1 MKRPLML
8 KPITPESLYDFS
20 IIEDP
25 QFSPDGTRI
34 AFVKQIA
41 DDSCNGYLRSI
52 FFAAASG
59 RQKPVQVTHGAQDYC
74 PRWSP
79 DGEKLAFISTRS
91 GAPQIYVIS
100 VSGGEAAQLTSM
112 VSGVSNIS
120 WSPDGK
126 WIAFNS
132 DATEAE
138 RDLEDADLLYNSTL
152 RPDAKAWSMKQR
164 DQLRDPR
171 EITKLPYRTG
181 TAFFDGCYHHVYII
195 PSAGGTPKRLT
206 TGDYHN
212 SAPVWSKDSR
222 CVITNSNREQ
232 SSGEENFELWSSI
245 FSYEIETGK
254 ETLLVHE
261 VAEEGTTVDVS
272 PDGRWL
278 MHTYVPK
285 VASPYQEPYQVAVSA
300 NEAGTAP
307 LYISD
312 KDLTI
317 AKHQF
322 AADSEHIYYIIHT
335 QGKAKLARLTREGKD
350 LEIILE
356 GDFMVENFSVDP
368 TGRYIACTASSSAKP
383 SDLYVLDLKTGK
395 VKQLTHFNR
404 EFENSHFFSIPKEI
418 RYKSTNGVEIQGW
431 YMYPRNFDPSKSY
444 PLAVEIHGG
453 PQIMWGTSFWHEFQV
468 LASHGYFVFF
478 CNPRGSAGYG
488 AEFQRIREGG
498 GYTDMPDIMNGMD
511 TVLSMEKSA
520 DPDRLAVT
528 GGSYGGFLTGWVVTH
543 TDRFKAAVA
552 QRGVY
557 DQFVHFGSGDI
568 PEAIEWYYGGKP
580 RPETL
585 QELWEYSPSAHA
597 KNVTTPTLIL
607 HSEQDYRCPIS
618 MAESFFAHLRRNGN
632 RNSHMLRFP
641 GEGHELSRSGKPHH
655 RIERLNR
662 IVGWFDKFIKHE
674 GNTPTPLAPA
684 ELRSWLRELPG
695 WHSEKGSLIKTV
707 PCGNFDLS
715 VRLLNRIADLL
726 QLDKRTAEITVGA
739 NDLTIR
745 LTHPDIRKI
754 TLGEAL
760 EAKRIE
766 KTIFKTQL

>member
-1 MKRPLML
+1 ML
-8 KPITPESLYDFS
+8 KPITPESLYDYS
-20 IIEDP
+20 VIEDP
-25 QFSPDGTRI
+25 QFSPDGRMI

-41 DDSCNGYLRSI
+41 DEASNGYLRSI
-52 FFAAASG
+52 FIADAAG
-59 RQKPVQVTHGAQDYC
+59 RQKPVRLTSGAQDFC

-79 DGEKLAFISTRS
+79 DGEKMAFLSTRS
-91 GAPQIYVIS
+91 GAPQAFVIPL
-100 VSGGEAAQLTSM
+100 SGGEAVQLTSM
-112 VSGVSNIS
+112 VSGISNIS

-138 RDLEDADLLYNSTL
+138 RDLEDAGLLYSGTL
-152 RPDAKAWSMKQR
+152 QPDAKAWSGKQR
-164 DQLRDPR
+164 DRLRDPR

-195 PSAGGTPKRLT
+195 PSGGGKPKRLT
-206 TGDYHN
+206 IGDYHH
-212 SAPVWSKDSR
+212 SAPVWNKDSR
-222 CVITNSNREQ
+222 SVITNSNRDQ
-232 SSGEENFELWSSI
+232 SDGEENFELWSTI
-245 FSYEIETGK
+245 FSYDIESGK
-254 ETLLVHE
+254 ETMLVHE

-272 PDGRWL
+272 PDGNWL

-285 VASPYQEPYQVAVSA
+285 VASPYQEPYHVAVSA
-300 NEAGTAP
+300 NKPKTRP
-307 LYISD
+307 IYISD
-312 KDLTI
+312 DALTI
-317 AKHQF
+317 ARHQF
-322 AADSEHIYYIIHT
+322 AADSEHIYFIIHT

-350 LEIILE
+350 MEIIVE

-368 TGRYIACTASSSAKP
+368 TGRFIAYTASSSAKP
-383 SDLYVLDLKTGK
+383 SDLYSFDMKTGK
-395 VKQLTHFNR
+395 TRQLTRFNR
-404 EFENSHFFSIPKEI
+404 EFEASHFFSIPQEI
-418 RYKSTNGVEIQGW
+418 RYKSTNGIEIQGW
-431 YMYPRNFDPSKSY
+431 YMRPRNFDPSKSY

-468 LASHGYFVFF
+468 LASHGYYVFF

-498 GYTDMPDIMNGMD
+498 GYTDMPDIMNGLD
-511 TVLSMEKSA
+511 VVLSMEKSA

-543 TDRFKAAVA
+543 TDRFKAAVS

-568 PEAIEWYYGGKP
+568 PEAIEWYYSGKP

-585 QELWEYSPSAHA
+585 QELWEYSPAAHA

-607 HSEQDYRCPIS
+607 HSELDYRCPIP

-632 RNSHMLRFP
+632 RDCHMLRFP

-662 IVGWFDKFIKHE
+662 IVGWFDKFIRHE
-674 GNTPTPLAPA
+674 GNTPAPLGPA
-684 ELRSWLRELPG
+684 ELRGWLRELPG
-695 WHSEKGSLIKTV
+695 WHTERGLLVKTV

-715 VRLLNRIADLL
+715 VRLLNRIAAILEL
-726 QLDKRTAEITVGA
+726 YKRTAEITIDDGS
-739 NDLTIR
+739 LTIR
-745 LTHPDIRKI
+745 LSNPAIRKI
-754 TLGEAL
+754 TLSETL
-760 EAKRIE
+760 LAKRLE
-766 KTIFKTQL
+766 ERIFKSH

>member
-1 MKRPLML
+1 ML
-8 KPITPESLYDFS
+8 KPITPESLYDYS

-25 QFSPDGTRI
+25 QFSPDGKLI
-34 AFVKQIA
+34 AFVKQTA
-41 DDSCNGYLRSI
+41 DDAANGYIRSI
-52 FFAAASG
+52 FLSEAFG
-59 RQKPVQVTHGAQDYC
+59 RQKPVRFTFGSHDFC

-79 DGEKLAFISTRS
+79 DGKKLAFISVRS
-91 GAPQIYVIS
+91 GVPQVFVIS
-100 VSGGEAAQLTSM
+100 LSGGEAVQLTSM

-132 DATEAE
+132 DATEEE
-138 RDLEDADLLYNSTL
+138 RDLEDAGLLYSEVL
-152 RPDAKAWSMKQR
+152 HPDARDWSGKQR
-164 DQLRDPR
+164 EQLRDPR
-171 EITKLPYRTG
+171 EITRLPYRTG

-195 PSAGGTPKRLT
+195 PSDGGMPKRLT
-206 TGDYHN
+206 PGDYHH
-212 SAPVWSKDSR
+212 SAPVWSRDSR
-222 CVITNSNREQ
+222 SVITNSNRDQ

-245 FSYEIETGK
+245 FSYDIETGK

-272 PDGRWL
+272 PDGKWL

-285 VASPYQEPYQVAVSA
+285 VESPYQEPYHVAVSP
-300 NEAGTAP
+300 NKAGAEP
-307 LYISD
+307 VYISHED
-312 KDLTI
+312 MTI
-317 AKHQF
+317 AGHQF
-322 AADSEHIYYIIHT
+322 AADSEHIYFIIHT

-350 LEIILE
+350 QEILIE

-368 TGRYIACTASSSAKP
+368 TGRFIAYTASSSAKP
-383 SDLYVLDLKTGK
+383 SDLYSFDMKTAK
-395 VKQLTHFNR
+395 TRQLTHFNHV
-404 EFENSHFFSIPKEI
+404 FETTHFCSIPKEI
-418 RYKSTNGVEIQGW
+418 RYKSINGVEIQGW
-431 YMYPRNFDPSKSY
+431 YMFPRNFDAAKSY

-511 TVLSMEKSA
+511 VVLSMEKSA
-520 DPDRLAVT
+520 DPERLAVT

-543 TDRFKAAVA
+543 TDRFKAAVS

-568 PEAIEWYYGGKP
+568 PEGIEWYYGGKP

-585 QELWEYSPSAHA
+585 QELWDYSPAAHA

-607 HSEQDYRCPIS
+607 HSEQDYRCPIA

-662 IVGWFDKFIKHE
+662 IVGWFDKFIQHD
-674 GNTPTPLAPA
+674 GNTPKPLEPA
-684 ELRSWLRELPG
+684 ELRGWLRELPG
-695 WHSEKGSLIKTV
+695 WRSERGRLVKTV
-707 PCGNFDLS
+707 SCGNFDMA
-715 VRLLNRIADLL
+715 VRLLNRIAEILEL
-726 QLDKRTAEITVGA
+726 NKRTAEITADADTV
-739 NDLTIR
+739 TVRIC
-745 LTHPDIRKI
+745 HPDIRKI
-754 TLGEAL
+754 TLSEAL
-760 EAKRIE
+760 LAKRLE
-766 KTIFKTQL
+766 ARVFKTQA